1 LNRQVRVHALAHF
14 GWVVVTDENGVVE
27 GCLLV
32 LELVVVLGLPL
43 DLAPGDHGLGVPGV
57 AVAALLGQ
65 PRHLGPWGGLGADIV
80 EHGGGLHGGF
90 VHTGHAVVREKKF
103 FLRPLFFFLHQVNL
117 GGCVRWLVSLAWL
130 VVGSW
135 QWFVG
140 SSPCEAAVVDSPLR
154 RQLSGNLPH
163 QCHRQALADGFH
175 GMGFCPSMEVG
186 RGSVCDLEEDR
197 LG

>member
-1 LNRQVRVHALAHF
+1 MFFYFIYGAIV
-14 GWVVVTDENGVVE
+14 GPTTP
-27 GCLLV
+27 
-32 LELVVVLGLPL
+32 LVVLPFPFFFFLGLGWAGQVAL
-43 DLAPGDHGLGVPGV
+43 GL
-57 AVAALLGQ
+57 ALL
-65 PRHLGPWGGLGADIV
+65 PHSTHCVDTACGGYLRRVPSAC
-80 EHGGGLHGGF
+80 
-90 VHTGHAVVREKKF
+90 AF
-103 FLRPLFFFLHQVNL
+103 FFKASFFFLHQVNL